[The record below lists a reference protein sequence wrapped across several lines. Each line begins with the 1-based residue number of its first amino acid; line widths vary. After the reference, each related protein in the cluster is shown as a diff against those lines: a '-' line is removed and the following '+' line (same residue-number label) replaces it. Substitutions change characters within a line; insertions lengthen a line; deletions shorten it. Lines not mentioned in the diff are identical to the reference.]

1 MMTNVDYEGFNDWSD
16 QELEEAIA
24 TIGMILDSRKKERI
38 REALTKVQD
47 AFKDLQDATDEIDY
61 FDFDGNNYSLTDIFN
76 DLKFYYAERMA

>member
-16 QELEEAIA
+16 KELEEAIA

-61 FDFDGNNYSLTDIFN
+61 FDFDGNNYSLADIFN